1 MAIGKRKDS
10 GDFLPL
16 IKYDA
21 RSGSI
26 FLLDREHVDGSW
38 QTTQRDITDTFRAAI
53 DLQYLQRGWIHFPQ
67 GAAPEVKLLPAGE
80 DPGDAPDDNW
90 REGLRVLMKMS
101 PQLGGDVR
109 ELLSTARAL
118 WAGLDTLHDE
128 YLAAAADHP
137 GEVPEVVLAET
148 RQVKSGSGTAFVPVF
163 EVVDWL
169 PRPADLLAGPPP
181 RSARA
186 GKQAELDLDQ
196 SIPF

>member
-1 MAIGKRKDS
+1 
-10 GDFLPL
+10 
-16 IKYDA
+16 
-21 RSGSI
+21 
-26 FLLDREHVDGSW
+26 
-38 QTTQRDITDTFRAAI
+38 
-53 DLQYLQRGWIHFPQ
+53 
-67 GAAPEVKLLPAGE
+67 
-80 DPGDAPDDNW
+80 
-90 REGLRVLMKMS
+90 
-101 PQLGGDVR
+101 
-109 ELLSTARAL
+109 L